1 MTRSN
6 QRYAQTRRRFLRTT
20 GVAGALALG
29 ATTGSATSSVRR
41 QDDEDAIPPRFAS
54 AIEIDVENSTV
65 TLPLYR
71 GQGPMGE
78 ALYVL
83 LETTSLRHATNRGIN
98 WSPKLA
104 NALGTDAVQQVDGR
118 QPRARN
124 RGDAGTAAG
133 IAFRATPDFAPER
146 NVVPGPDGFP
156 LAADTEPGAVSETYS
171 PLVVTRRGV
180 VYNAPHVA
188 NETGEH
194 DNVVSI
200 DRDAMEVTMALTAG
214 FYEGERT
221 LYVSTEASAPDVAAL
236 EGATYAPA
244 LNAAPA
250 AGDRLTATSARES
263 IVPVVN
269 GPMGSDNPNRQ
280 GLRSA
285 VAGEGSPLN
294 VVAEEQECGDPS
306 FRDDCDALFYSPLWD
321 VHPVV
326 WTQQA
331 IDDGQRRR
339 LTSHQDVIA
348 TFRREQLESGAPDG
362 PVNEQLGG
370 IRAAGAVVN
379 CSLMLVGE

>member
-1 MTRSN
+1 MTR
-6 QRYAQTRRRFLRTT
+6 RTFLGGVATA
-20 GVAGALALG
+20 GVAGLAGGRL
-29 ATTGSATSSVRR
+29 
-41 QDDEDAIPPRFAS
+41 QEDDDAIPSRFAS
-54 AIEIDVENSTV
+54 AVEIDTENDTV

-71 GQGPMGE
+71 GQSPMGNVF
-78 ALYVL
+78 YVL
-83 LETTSLRHATNRGIN
+83 FETTSLRRATRRGIN
-98 WSPKLA
+98 WSPKLS

-124 RGDAGTAAG
+124 RDQAG
-133 IAFRATPDFAPER
+133 IAFRATPNFTPER
-146 NVVPGPDGFP
+146 NVVPGPEGFP
-156 LAADTEPGAVSETYS
+156 LSTDTQPGATSETYT
-171 PLVVTRRGV
+171 PLITRDQDV

-200 DRDAMEVTMALTAG
+200 DRNAMEVTMALTAG
-214 FYEGERT
+214 FYEGQRT

-250 AGDRLTATSARES
+250 AADRSTATSARES
-263 IVPVVN
+263 IIPVVN
-269 GPMGSDNPNRQ
+269 GPMGADNPNRQ

-306 FRDDCDALFYSPLWD
+306 FRSDCEALFYSPLWD

-331 IDDGQRRR
+331 IDEGQRRR
-339 LTSHQDVIA
+339 LTSHQDAITA
-348 TFRREQLESGAPDG
+348 FRRGQLESGAPDG
-362 PVNEQLGG
+362 PVNDLLGG
-370 IRAAGAVVN
+370 MRAAGALVN
-379 CSLMLVGE
+379 CPLILVG